1 MSEKTDLLVIDAH
14 ALAYRAY
21 YAMSGQNLLNAEG
34 QPTGAIHGFFRMFF
48 KLLQSHRPTK
58 TAVTW
63 DPSGL
68 TFRNELYSEYKAHR
82 SPMPEDLRFQIDEIK
97 EVLKEAGF
105 SILISPGHEAD
116 DIMGALAARFGKKHR
131 VLLLTGDK
139 DCFQLLNKNVH
150 MLRGTK
156 GVSEFIEIDPDWVKS
171 ELGVSVKQIPDY
183 MGLVGDTSDNIP
195 GAKGVGPKS
204 AEKLISEY
212 DDIDGIYK
220 NLDAI
225 KPDGL
230 RKKLEES
237 RENVFLSRKLA
248 TILTDLDIVAKLDES
263 SLTTPDYVSE
273 RVLQL
278 FLQRGYRQIYQ
289 ELLKAYRKGDESSA
303 KPSEMATDSLTGKG
317 AAKGSKKSSSK
328 SSKKSAKKSAEEST
342 DVSSKKTT
350 ESADA
355 ASDDAAEDTGSHSK
369 EGLSR
374 YDAAQVDY
382 RLIDSLDELKELVKE
397 MKACKMLCVDTE
409 TTGIRPT
416 QADLVGIAVSPK
428 PHVARYIALPPGES
442 LFQQKGISLAE
453 ALPLLKEMLED
464 PKRMYFGQN
473 IKYDHVILKR
483 HGIHMP
489 TIGFDTMIAS
499 YLMNPNV
506 RGHNMDDMAIAH
518 LHYDTIKYEDVAG
531 SGRKQLTLDQVD
543 PQSVSTYS
551 CEDADIT
558 YRLYNVLA
566 PRIKKEKL
574 DKVHDDIEIPLIEV
588 LSDME
593 MAGVAID
600 APYFAKLSKEY
611 EKKIKSLE
619 KKIYEETGSEFNI
632 QSTKELQTILF
643 EKMKLPA
650 EKKTKTGYSTDQS
663 VLEGLRGLHPV
674 VDHLLD
680 HRKYTKLKSTY
691 VDALPLMLNPN
702 TGRIHTNFSQT
713 IAATGRLSSNDPNL
727 QNIPIREE
735 TGRAIRRGFVPVKGN
750 VLLSLD
756 YSQIELRIMAHY
768 AGDKALIDAFAHDLD
783 IHRRTAAALFGV
795 SEESVTP
802 DMRSQAK
809 TVNFSIIYGVT
820 AFGLSQNLGVPRDV
834 AQAYIDRFFEGYPGV
849 RRYMDEMTA
858 YAEKHGYVQTLS
870 GRRRQVLDINSTN
883 RFRKEGAARIAVNT
897 PVQGTSADIIKIAM
911 IRIHEKMKSA
921 SYKGRM
927 ILQVHD
933 ELLFDVPPDEAD
945 AVEALARGEMESA
958 MKLKVPLRVDGGRG
972 ANWDE
977 AH

>member
-1 MSEKTDLLVIDAH
+1 MLVVDAH

-21 YAMSGQNLLNAEG
+21 YAISGHNLLNAEG

-48 KLLQSHRPTK
+48 KLLQSHRPAR

-63 DPSGL
+63 DPSGP
-68 TFRNELYSEYKAHR
+68 TFRNELYADYKAHR
-82 SPMPEDLRFQIDEIK
+82 SPMPEDLRYQIDEIK
-97 EVLKEAGF
+97 QMLKEVGF
-105 SILISPGHEAD
+105 PALILPGYEAD
-116 DIMGALAARFGKKHR
+116 DIMGSLAARFGKKQR
-131 VLLLTGDK
+131 ILLLTGDK
-139 DCFQLLNKNVH
+139 DCFQLLSKNVH

-156 GVSEFIEIDPDWVKS
+156 GVSEFIEIDPDWVQS
-171 ELGVSVKQIPDY
+171 ELGVDVKQIPDY
-183 MGLVGDTSDNIP
+183 MALVGDSADNIP
-195 GAKGVGPKS
+195 GARGIGPKS
-204 AEKLISEY
+204 AAKLISEY
-212 DDIDGIYK
+212 GSIDRIYK
-220 NLDAI
+220 NLYAI

-230 RKKLEES
+230 RKKLEAS
-237 RENVFLSRKLA
+237 RENVYLSLDLV
-248 TILTDLDIVAKLDES
+248 TIRTDLDLVKELDEET
-263 SLTTPDYVSE
+263 LQTPDFVSE
-273 RVLQL
+273 EVMQL

-289 ELLKAYRKGDESSA
+289 ELLKAYRKSEAPEAKPGAGERGSA
-303 KPSEMATDSLTGKG
+303 K
-317 AAKGSKKSSSK
+317 KSV
-328 SSKKSAKKSAEEST
+328 KKSAKKSASKHDDEQAEE
-342 DVSSKKTT
+342 
-350 ESADA
+350 AQ
-355 ASDDAAEDTGSHSK
+355 TG
-369 EGLSR
+369 LAR
-374 YDAAQVDY
+374 YDAAKVDY
-382 RLIDSLDELKELVKE
+382 RLIDTMEALQELVKE
-397 MKACKMLCVDTE
+397 LKSCKMLCVDTE

-416 QADLVGIAVSPK
+416 QAALVGIAVSPA
-428 PHVARYIALPPGES
+428 PHVARYIALPPEAS
-442 LFQQKGISLAE
+442 LFQQKGIPLEE
-453 ALPLLKEMLED
+453 ARPLLKELLEN
-464 PKRMYFGQN
+464 PKRKYFGQN

-483 HGIHMP
+483 HGITLP

-518 LHYDTIKYEDVAG
+518 LQYDTIKYSDVAG

-543 PQSVSTYS
+543 PETVSTYS

-558 YRLYNVLA
+558 YRLYNILS
-566 PRIKKEKL
+566 PRLKKEKL
-574 DKVHDDIEIPLIEV
+574 DRVHDTIEIPLIDV
-588 LSDME
+588 LADME
-593 MAGVAID
+593 IAGVAID
-600 APYFAKLSKEY
+600 APYFARLSKEY
-611 EKKIKSLE
+611 EKKIRFLE
-619 KKIYEETGSEFNI
+619 QKIYEESGTEFNI
-632 QSTKELQTILF
+632 QSTKELQVVLF

-674 VDHLLD
+674 VDYLLE

-691 VDALPLMLNPN
+691 VDALPLMLNPQ
-702 TGRIHTNFSQT
+702 TGRLHTNFSQT

-735 TGRAIRRGFVPVKGN
+735 TGRSIRRGFIPAKGN

-768 AGDKALIDAFAHDLD
+768 AGDSALIDAFAHDLD
-783 IHRRTAAALFGV
+783 IHSRTASALFGV
-795 SEESVTP
+795 PEEEVTP
-802 DMRSQAK
+802 DMRAQAK

-820 AFGLSQNLGVPRDV
+820 AFGLSQNLGIPRDM

-849 RRYMDEMTA
+849 KRYMEEMTA
-858 YAEKHGYVQTLS
+858 FAEKHGYVQTLS

-883 RFRKEGAARIAVNT
+883 RFRREGAARIAVNT

-911 IRIHEKMKSA
+911 IRIHEKMKA
-921 SYKGRM
+921 AGYRGRL

>member
-1 MSEKTDLLVIDAH
+1 MAEKTDLLVIDAH

-48 KLLQSHRPTK
+48 KLLQSYRPTK

-63 DPSGL
+63 DPPGL

-97 EVLKEAGF
+97 EMLKEAGF
-105 SILISPGHEAD
+105 SILISPDHEAD
-116 DIMGALAARFGKKHR
+116 DIMGALAARFGKKHH

-171 ELGVSVKQIPDY
+171 ELGISVKQIPDY
-183 MGLVGDTSDNIP
+183 MGLVGDASDNIP

-204 AEKLISEY
+204 AGKLISEY
-212 DDIDGIYK
+212 GDIDGIYK

-237 RENVFLSRKLA
+237 RENVYLSRKLA

-273 RVLQL
+273 RVMQL

-303 KPSEMATDSLTGKG
+303 MPSEMATDSYTGKMT
-317 AAKGSKKSSSK
+317 AKGSRKSSSK
-328 SSKKSAKKSAEEST
+328 SSKKSAKKSAEESS
-342 DVSSKKTT
+342 DESFNEKKT
-350 ESADA
+350 EL
-355 ASDDAAEDTGSHSK
+355 AEDAGSHSK

-374 YDAAQVDY
+374 YDAALVDY

-397 MKACKMLCVDTE
+397 MKSCKMLCVDTE
-409 TTGIRPT
+409 TTGIRPM

-428 PHVARYIALPPGES
+428 PYVARYIALPPEGS
-442 LFQQKGISLAE
+442 LFQQNGISLSA

-464 PKRMYFGQN
+464 PKRIYIGQN

-483 HGIHMP
+483 HGIYMP

-506 RGHNMDDMAIAH
+506 RGHNMDDMAITH
-518 LHYDTIKYEDVAG
+518 LHYDTIKYEKVAG

-566 PRIKKEKL
+566 PRLKKEKL

-611 EKKIKSLE
+611 EKKIQSLE

-674 VDHLLD
+674 VDHLLE

-691 VDALPLMLNPN
+691 VDALPLMINPN

-713 IAATGRLSSNDPNL
+713 VAATGRLSSNDPNL

-735 TGRAIRRGFVPVKGN
+735 TGRAIRRGFVPGKGN

-834 AQAYIDRFFEGYPGV
+834 AQSYIDRFFESYPGV
-849 RRYMDEMTA
+849 RRYMDAMTA

-870 GRRRQVLDINSTN
+870 GRRRQVPDINSTN

-933 ELLFDVPPDEAD
+933 ELLLDVPPDEAD
-945 AVEALARGEMESA
+945 AIEALARKEMESA
-958 MKLKVPLRVDGGRG
+958 MKLKVPLRVDVGRG